1 MKKPALGRGLEAL
14 LGDAKSVFQP
24 VEGAGNL
31 LRYLPVDQLKPGPFQ
46 PRRDFDPE
54 KLAELA
60 ESVRAQGIVQPIVVR
75 QDPSETAIY
84 QIIAGERRWRAAKI
98 AELHEVPV
106 VVRDVDDQAVL
117 AIGLIENIQRQDLN
131 PLEEAEALRRLQ
143 VEFGMTH
150 QQIADVVGKSRAT
163 VTNMLR
169 ISDVSDEVKSF
180 LREGKLDMGHARAL
194 LTLHARDQKALAQ
207 RIVSDDLSVRA
218 TEAMAR
224 KMAEA
229 ALPDENPQGRTVKVK
244 RDADTLRLEHRLS
257 LYLGAEVQ
265 LQAGK
270 QGSGRI
276 VIQYAGLDE
285 LQGILER
292 MGEPG
297 DVV

>member
-1 MKKPALGRGLEAL
+1 
-14 LGDAKSVFQP
+14 
-24 VEGAGNL
+24 
-31 LRYLPVDQLKPGPFQ
+31 
-46 PRRDFDPE
+46 
-54 KLAELA
+54 
-60 ESVRAQGIVQPIVVR
+60 
-75 QDPSETAIY
+75 
-84 QIIAGERRWRAAKI
+84 
-98 AELHEVPV
+98 
-106 VVRDVDDQAVL
+106 
-117 AIGLIENIQRQDLN
+117 
-131 PLEEAEALRRLQ
+131 
-143 VEFGMTH
+143 MTH

-229 ALPDENPQGRTVKVK
+229 ALPDENPQGRTAKVK